1 MKMFKYVKN
10 YKNKIKM
17 NKKYIME
24 NNQIYAKIIFNN
36 ITKEYFTN
44 VTSILSD

>member
-1 MKMFKYVKN
+1 
-10 YKNKIKM
+10 M

-24 NNQIYAKIIFNN
+24 NNQIYAKIIFQYNV
-36 ITKEYFTN
+36 IKEYFMN